1 MRRFLFLS
9 ILANVILIVMY
20 TDLLLIHWHTLDE
33 LENMHNEKVSLQTVY
48 VNNVPYKVE
57 LEFEVTE

>member
-1 MRRFLFLS
+1 MKRFFFLS
-9 ILANVILIVMY
+9 ILLNVILIGMY
-20 TDLLLIHWHTLDE
+20 TNLVLSHWHTLDE
-33 LENMHNEKVSLQTVY
+33 LENMHNEKVSLETIY